1 MAPPPAASLPLTERL
16 LTLAKTLQFGWFVGH
31 LTLILS
37 TLRYSLS
44 WIRFNYYGFFARF
57 SYRTAFVAAAATY
70 GIVVYKTFRA
80 RSKSGRLA
88 GGPAALLSDENVQYL
103 MLALIWLY
111 SSQYILA
118 LLPYTIYS
126 VFHVATYTRTNLI
139 PTISPPKPLAPA
151 AGASPSAKTTYTT
164 HPLSDSIGR
173 FVKQY
178 YDSSMSVV
186 AFLEIL
192 LWLRLLLS
200 AITFARG
207 SWILIAIYS
216 AFLRARFAQSQH
228 VQSTFEQIEAR
239 IDNLTGAQGI
249 NPVVRQTWQTIKTT
263 VRQAYAATDLQ
274 KYVGG
279 AAPRKAE

>member
-1 MAPPPAASLPLTERL
+1 MATPPPSA
-16 LTLAKTLQFGWFVGH
+16 V
-31 LTLILS
+31 
-37 TLRYSLS
+37 
-44 WIRFNYYGFFARF
+44 
-57 SYRTAFVAAAATY
+57 
-70 GIVVYKTFRA
+70 
-80 RSKSGRLA
+80 
-88 GGPAALLSDENVQYL
+88 
-103 MLALIWLY
+103 LALVWLY

-139 PTISPPKPLAPA
+139 PTISPPKPLASA
-151 AGASPSAKTTYTT
+151 AGASPSAKTQYTT

-192 LWLRLLLS
+192 LWVRLLLS
-200 AITFARG
+200 AVTFARG
-207 SWILIAIYS
+207 SWILIAVYS

-228 VQSTFEQIEAR
+228 VQGTFEQIEAR

-249 NPVVRQTWQTIKTT
+249 NPVVRQTWQTVKTT